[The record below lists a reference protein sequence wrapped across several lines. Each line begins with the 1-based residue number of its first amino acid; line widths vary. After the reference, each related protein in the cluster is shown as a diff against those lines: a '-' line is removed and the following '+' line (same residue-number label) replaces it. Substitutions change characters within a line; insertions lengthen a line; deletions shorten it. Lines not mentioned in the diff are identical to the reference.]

1 MRKTEMLYATSE
13 IGHDKACEDAETSIA
28 VMFDQSRFKI
38 SKKREKQCTVA
49 LTGRFNW
56 RL

>member
-1 MRKTEMLYATSE
+1 MLYATSE